1 MFSDDKPKVA
11 ENVKKEWMKEKNLF
25 EEQLENLNSQL
36 FSAFAENQELKSNT
50 WISSSSC
57 VWASSRLPCFY
68 SAMLEEQKKS
78 SEGQSLRRE
87 VDRLKKEKKE
97 LQEKMEK
104 ERKVHKRAVS
114 PSGSR

>member
-1 MFSDDKPKVA
+1 
-11 ENVKKEWMKEKNLF
+11 
-25 EEQLENLNSQL
+25 
-36 FSAFAENQELKSNT
+36 
-50 WISSSSC
+50 
-57 VWASSRLPCFY
+57 
-68 SAMLEEQKKS
+68 MLEEQKKS